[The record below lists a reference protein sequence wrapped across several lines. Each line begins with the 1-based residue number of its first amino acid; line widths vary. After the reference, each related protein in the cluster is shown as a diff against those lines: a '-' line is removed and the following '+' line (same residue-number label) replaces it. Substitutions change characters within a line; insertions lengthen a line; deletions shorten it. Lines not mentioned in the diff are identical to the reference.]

1 MQAFPKFETKVS
13 RVIAWLTALVAL
25 ALFAAPRA
33 KAEDASTSRPPVSE
47 AAVQASQSTTT
58 AVPAPTPAPVPAK
71 TSTKS
76 SKKSSKSSKSAPKP
90 QAEEAAPMPMSK
102 EVSLS
107 ESASTDST
115 GITLRGGRE
124 RTDFKTMTIEGED
137 RVHVDVE
144 RPVLQLDLDAA
155 KVHGLE
161 SGTAADVLN
170 RVSPDLTTKYLAL
183 SATQPTPYLGRPWL
197 RQFATGPVAKFQ
209 PNVKG
214 VERWKLVVADS
225 KGELV
230 RTFEGKGDPPK
241 EITWD
246 GRTQNGKLVTPG
258 LTYSYYMEA
267 FDKAGNKRNFVG
279 EGFKV
284 SAYRADTPAG
294 PVLVFSGMSVIASQ
308 KSSYGMGSAL
318 ANRAVA
324 PVILETVSWLNQSTR
339 VQQPV
344 TIAVSARSYEQANL
358 IAKQVGMTMTDLA
371 LGDPSRIKAVAEV
384 APDAADGGVVRVSLA
399 GADPT
404 TGTAVNLSA
413 PSDGKSKDGK
423 KESKKESKKDSKK
436 GSNKDQNKK

>member
-33 KAEDASTSRPPVSE
+33 KAEDANTSRPPVSE
-47 AAVQASQSTTT
+47 AAIQATQSTTT
-58 AVPAPTPAPVPAK
+58 ASPAPAPAPVK

-76 SKKSSKSSKSAPKP
+76 SKKSSKKSAPKP
-90 QAEEAAPMPMSK
+90 QAEAAPTPMSK
-102 EVSLS
+102 EVSLTG
-107 ESASTDST
+107 SASTDST
-115 GITLRGGRE
+115 GMTLRGGQE

-344 TIAVSARSYEQANL
+344 MIAVSARSYEQANL

-413 PSDGKSKDGK
+413 PAGGKEKG
-423 KESKKESKKDSKK
+423 KESKKDSKK
-436 GSNKDQNKK
+436 SSKKDQNKK